1 MHKSV
6 DLPLHTLA
14 QPNDFDTFKQPVPCL
29 GKALKSVDACLVV
42 GTGIAIDCSELILHK
57 SL

>member
-6 DLPLHTLA
+6 DLPLHTFA
-14 QPNDFDTFKQPVPCL
+14 QPNNFDTFKQPVPCL

-42 GTGIAIDCSELILHK
+42 GTIAIDCFELILHK
-57 SL
+57 SS